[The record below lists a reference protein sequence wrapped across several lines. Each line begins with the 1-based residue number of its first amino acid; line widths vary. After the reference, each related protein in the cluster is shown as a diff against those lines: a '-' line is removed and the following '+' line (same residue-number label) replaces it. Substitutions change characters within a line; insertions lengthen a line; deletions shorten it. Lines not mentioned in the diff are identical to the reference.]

1 MIKENI
7 GVWFLEQG
15 GSLFKPTRIVRQ
27 IIAVASALSLLHVL
41 SLRAQDLDF
50 RRRHSPGTL
59 FDAKIAAAHSV
70 ECEMKGPGGARRE
83 AARKKSFCFEGRIEI
98 LECDA
103 SGAPTALSFSNAKI
117 SGESDSPGQLF
128 KKGYGNFI
136 LKWVDEK
143 MLLQLEPP
151 GSKPTPEEIE
161 LLAIAFR
168 PPSSQGKLDDL
179 LGEKREYKEGLQWIP
194 PGAYLKKIFSS
205 RGLSIEDKNI
215 AGKARFGQVSTEAGR
230 ECANIEAEI
239 EISGIDGFGFEYHA
253 WITLPFDKS
262 CPPVRTKSESVEK
275 ILKKSIQRKEANPL
289 AEDFDEM
296 HLTITHSLD
305 ASLIPLLPR

>member
-1 MIKENI
+1 MLPAI
-7 GVWFLEQG
+7 
-15 GSLFKPTRIVRQ
+15 P
-27 IIAVASALSLLHVL
+27 
-41 SLRAQDLDF
+41 LRAQELDF

-59 FDAKIAAAHSV
+59 FDAKIAAAYSV
-70 ECEMKGPGGARRE
+70 DCEMKGPGGAARE

-128 KKGYGNFI
+128 RKGYGNFI

-143 MLLQLEPP
+143 MLLELESPD
-151 GSKPTPEEIE
+151 SKPTPEEME
-161 LLAIAFR
+161 LLSIAFR

-179 LGEKREYKEGLQWIP
+179 LGEKREYEEGLQWSP

-205 RGLSIEDKNI
+205 KGLSLEDKNI
-215 AGKARFGQVSTEAGR
+215 AGRARFGQMSTEAGR
-230 ECANIEAEI
+230 KCANVEANI
-239 EISGIDGFGFEYHA
+239 SISGLEGFEFEYSA
-253 WITLPFDKS
+253 KIALPFDKN

-305 ASLIPLLPR
+305 VSLTPPLAR